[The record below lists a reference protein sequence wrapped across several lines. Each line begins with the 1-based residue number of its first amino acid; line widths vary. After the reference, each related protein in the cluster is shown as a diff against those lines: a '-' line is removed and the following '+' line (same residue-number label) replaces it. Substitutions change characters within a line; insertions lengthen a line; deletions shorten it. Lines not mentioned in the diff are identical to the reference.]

1 MRFFAR
7 IVVVPLWFLPFEFNP
22 ELPFSILEVVID
34 YGRIK
39 ISHQLLLSR
48 GYLIVLLFRSL
59 SNLLILSYMA
69 LQQIHQDLYEHCYLS
84 CMALQQMCQ
93 DFYARSELYDP
104 LAIHQGFFLLLDN
117 VFEYFYVSSL
127 PNTYAVFL
135 TKIVTASGIPFIS
148 PNSGISIRKYTIL
161 LVQII
166 HQFLISYFLSA
177 IIILEEVFKGCQSL

>member
-7 IVVVPLWFLPFEFNP
+7 IVVVPLWFLPFEFNS

-69 LQQIHQDLYEHCYLS
+69 LQQIRQDLYERSYLS
-84 CMALQQMCQ
+84 RTALQQMCQ
-93 DFYARSELYDP
+93 DFYGHSELYDS
-104 LAIHQGFFLLLDN
+104 LAIRQGFFLLLDN
-117 VFEYFYVSSL
+117 VFEYFY
-127 PNTYAVFL
+127 
-135 TKIVTASGIPFIS
+135 
-148 PNSGISIRKYTIL
+148 
-161 LVQII
+161 
-166 HQFLISYFLSA
+166 FLISNFLSA
-177 IIILEEVFKGCQSL
+177 MIILEEVFKACQSL